1 MSYKVLSRKYRP
13 KTFEEVVGQENA
25 LTVLKSFIKTDSI
38 PHALIFCGSRGVG
51 KTSLARIF
59 AKTINCNELRDK
71 KVCVK
76 CSVCNEID
84 ENKSLDVIEIDA
96 ASNNGV
102 DQIREIIES
111 TNYSSINCPY
121 KVFIVDEVHMLSKAA
136 FNALL
141 KTLEEP
147 NKNTVFILATT
158 EVEKIPPTIL
168 SRCQMI
174 NFKTLSKSSLIHN
187 LENICNKEK
196 ISIDKNSLSLI
207 AEESRGSVRD
217 SLGVLE
223 QLMTSLNKSIIISD
237 ARKILGATSDQILFE
252 ISKNLLE
259 SNIKECLTNYDSIYK
274 SGFDSKKFI
283 HSLLNYF
290 RSAIYYK
297 LEIENQI
304 EDIINIEESQINE
317 LKKYD
322 IEIFENLFDQ
332 LIKLYEMCGKTQ
344 NIKFLIESNLIKLC
358 LMANYLNFDEIIN
371 EEEVNNKIHQSQEDA
386 VEINKK
392 ATQSKEKETKPTIK
406 KKTPKFPA
414 NELNE
419 SNLIKELDI
428 LNNENSKLLKS
439 CDIKIQKNKMTI
451 DTKNNL
457 IYKILNEKVRLA
469 ELQDTIDEIFN
480 VSITISILNSNEL
493 DKVEDSDD
501 FKFQE
506 KKDKLFESETM
517 KNLFDTFDCRVL
529 DIEKDK

>member
-25 LTVLKSFIKTDSI
+25 LTVLKSFIKTESI

-76 CSVCNEID
+76 CSICNEID

-111 TNYSSINCPY
+111 SNYSSINCPY

-196 ISIDKNSLSLI
+196 ISIDEDSLSLI
-207 AEESRGSVRD
+207 ADESRGSVRD

-259 SNIKECLTNYDSIYK
+259 SNIKECLINYDSIYNN
-274 SGFDSKKFI
+274 GFDSKKFI

-297 LEIENQI
+297 LGIENQI
-304 EDIINIEESQINE
+304 EDIISIEKSQINE

-371 EEEVNNKIHQSQEDA
+371 EEEVNSKIHQSEVD
-386 VEINKK
+386 VVKMNKK
-392 ATQSKEKETKPTIK
+392 VTQSKETKPPSQ
-406 KKTPKFPA
+406 KKTPKLTA

-439 CDIKIQKNKMTI
+439 CDIKIEKNKMII
-451 DTKNNL
+451 DTKNNI
-457 IYKILNEKVRLA
+457 IYKILNEKGRLA
-469 ELQDTIDEIFN
+469 ELEDVIEEIFN
-480 VSITISILNSNEL
+480 VTITISILNSNEL

-517 KNLFDTFDCRVL
+517 KNLFNTFDCRVL